1 VQLLWYVGNGSTSL
15 ERLERLERSLHDNQ
29 WQVRWILR
37 ERAITASQKLSVC
50 RLHLGLRPQSRR
62 LSFDTDGARIRQM
75 PGSRPMRK
83 VAVFVIVIFL
93 AFPTFAADESRE
105 QKRLEACGQVF
116 KEILDIPDGI
126 PKELLNKAE
135 CVIVIPTVLKFAIG
149 VGGDFGR
156 GAITCRTGQHFTGHW
171 SAPALFAL
179 EGANI
184 GFQLGGEA
192 TDFVL
197 LVMNPKGANSI
208 LGSKVKLGA
217 DASAAAGPK
226 GRAAA
231 ADTDIVMRAE
241 ILSYSRSRGLFAGIS
256 LEGSTLRSDGSAN
269 KKLYG
274 RSVTAKEIV
283 RQSKVGVPASGR
295 ELISLLD
302 KKSPKNESDPVSLTE

>member
-1 VQLLWYVGNGSTSL
+1 MKKLAAFLV
-15 ERLERLERSLHDNQ
+15 
-29 WQVRWILR
+29 
-37 ERAITASQKLSVC
+37 AIVLSC
-50 RLHLGLRPQSRR
+50 P
-62 LSFDTDGARIRQM
+62 AI
-75 PGSRPMRK
+75 
-83 VAVFVIVIFL
+83 
-93 AFPTFAADESRE
+93 AADETRE
-105 QKRLEACGQVF
+105 QKRLESCGQVL

-126 PKELLNKAE
+126 PKDLINKAE

-156 GAITCRTGQHFTGHW
+156 GAITCRTGQHFTGKW

-184 GFQLGGEA
+184 GLQLGGQA

-208 LGSKVKLGA
+208 LSSKVKLGA

-226 GRAAA
+226 GRTAA

-241 ILSYSRSRGLFAGIS
+241 VLTYSRSRGLFAGIS

-269 KKLYG
+269 RKLYG
-274 RSVTAKEIV
+274 RELTAKQIV
-283 RQSKVGVPASGR
+283 REGKVGVPASGR
-295 ELISLLD
+295 GLVALLN
-302 KKSPKNESDPVSLTE
+302 KQSPKNESDPVSLKE